1 MERGMRKMENKQK
14 RFQTAL
20 EGKHTLCTVLY
31 GVPVSYKCIGNHSI
45 PFCRGTLFILALFYK
60 KCAGTDS
67 EKQ

>member
-14 RFQTAL
+14 RFQTAS

-31 GVPVSYKCIGNHSI
+31 GVPVSQCIGNHLS
-45 PFCRGTLFILALFYK
+45 LFAGAHSYFGIILQ